1 MIANSFRRIFA
12 AICALAIIFSVNYC
26 AAAKK
31 IVAVMPLENV
41 SGYNEEKVAEI
52 MTEQLIVALHSSGA
66 YTVVERAQMGTVIRE
81 QGFQNIAVDPAQAVE
96 LGKLSGADYSMV
108 GKVTMALVENNPTA
122 DTIATI
128 SEILGLGD
136 IGAAAQPFVHKFKG
150 RIALE
155 FRFVDNTTGE
165 IVIAK
170 TVEGSKSGASI
181 TAAFNNACRNAAD
194 NFLRELDY
202 LNPFRARVAEISGAD
217 IYIDQ
222 GADSGLRRGDTL
234 SVVREGGN
242 IVVNGRIV
250 GVKTE
255 SVAKIKVV
263 EVNADYAICR
273 AEAESSSLI
282 HKGDVVK
289 RST

>member
-1 MIANSFRRIFA
+1 MIANLIKKIFVVT
-12 AICALAIIFSVNYC
+12 CALAIIGSMNCC

-96 LGKLSGADYSMV
+96 LGKLSGADYSMI

-122 DTIATI
+122 NTIATI
-128 SEILGLGD
+128 SDMLGLGN

-150 RIALE
+150 RITLE

-165 IVIAK
+165 VIIAK
-170 TVEGSKSGASI
+170 SVDGNKSGMSEA
-181 TAAFNNACRNAAD
+181 AAFNAACKNAAE
-194 NFLRELDY
+194 NFLRELDFI
-202 LNPFRARVAEISGAD
+202 NPFRARVADISGAD

-222 GADSGLRRGDTL
+222 GADSGLRRGDRL
-234 SVVREGGN
+234 SVVREGDS
-242 IVVNGRIV
+242 IIVNGRIV
-250 GVKTE
+250 GVKQE
-255 SVAKIKVV
+255 VIGKVKVV
-263 EVNADYAICR
+263 EVNADYAVCR
-273 AEAESSSLI
+273 AEDSSIVI